1 MFGVLSES
9 FPEYIDFASFKKLKF
24 NSLERYL
31 DLTGKIISAPTKTS
45 YWGELE
51 RPSNERKSQQSSG
64 TTNALHGV
72 FRMITPPWCLKRS
85 CESDTPISSVFFFNT
100 MSSSK
105 FKKPLDPLELPTPPP
120 GRMLMTWLFF
130 SHQNPNENWSPQT
143 PAKTWHA
150 LLVGISWTFWKWMK
164 DMKKALS
171 NCRLEQE
178 IWNFVGGVFSIL
190 VWCIFFETPKN
201 WEIWWVWTKAA
212 RGFARD
218 FQPKTGLDWKTFNW
232 DEKSLWSTNIAIERW
247 KSM

>member
-150 LLVGISWTFWKWMK
+150 LLVGISWTFWKWMR

-190 VWCIFFETPKN
+190 VWCIFVRNTKKLGNLMSVNESCQGICPGFSTKN
-201 WEIWWVWTKAA
+201 RVGLKNQQLGWEKPLV
-212 RGFARD
+212 
-218 FQPKTGLDWKTFNW
+218 N
-232 DEKSLWSTNIAIERW
+232 
-247 KSM
+247 